1 MIKQTLKPRVAR
13 LSALAVGLLC
23 LVALC
28 QTTAHADTITI
39 TGSSN
44 SQNPL
49 VSSLSGQVGFIGQPF
64 SNNFNVTATGQT
76 FAFVFGQYT
85 VGPGVALVESGCI
98 DSPCLPIT
106 LTGNLTSP
114 VASLS
119 FSGFFDEAEGAG
131 SRFVL
136 VDWLTGSGPFVF
148 TTVEGGSGS
157 FTIEL
162 LDFFAN
168 NDTAS
173 TQLYNQ
179 TARITITSFTPG
191 GQTPVPE
198 PTTMLMLGSGIA
210 GLIISK
216 RRRRRERA

>member
-1 MIKQTLKPRVAR
+1 MIKQILKTRGAK
-13 LSALAVGLLC
+13 LSALAVGLFC
-23 LVALC
+23 FVALC
-28 QTTAHADTITI
+28 QTPAHADTLTI
-39 TGSSN
+39 TGSSDT
-44 SQNPL
+44 QNPL
-49 VSSLSGQVGFIGQPF
+49 SSSLSGQVGFLGQPF

-76 FAFVFGQYT
+76 FNFVFGQYT
-85 VGPGVALVESGCI
+85 VAPGVALVESGCI
-98 DSPCLPIT
+98 DSPCLPIS

-114 VASLS
+114 AGSLS
-119 FSGFFDEAEGAG
+119 FSGFFDEAEAAG

-136 VDWLTGSGPFVF
+136 VDWLTGSGPFGF
-148 TTVEGGSGS
+148 TTLEGGSGT

-173 TQLYNQ
+173 IQLYDQ